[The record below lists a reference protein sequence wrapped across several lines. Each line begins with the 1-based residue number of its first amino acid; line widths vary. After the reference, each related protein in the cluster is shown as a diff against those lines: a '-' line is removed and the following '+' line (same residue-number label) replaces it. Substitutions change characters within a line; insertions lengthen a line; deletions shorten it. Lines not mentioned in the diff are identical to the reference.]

1 MNPLA
6 GWKRAASVGVVLL
19 AVGVLG
25 ACGDDEDSSD
35 DGSGGGGVSGPPA
48 DASVEEFCEIVND
61 ASWAE
66 GVDTSDN
73 EAVVA
78 ALQGWGDE
86 LAEVGTPE
94 DIPDDA
100 REGYEISLEQIEA
113 LEASDLDK
121 ENAFEELEGKL
132 SEDENEK
139 VEAFTEYESET
150 CADAVPDVPEVE
162 TS

>member
-6 GWKRAASVGVVLL
+6 GWTRAASVGVVLL
-19 AVGVLG
+19 AVGALG
-25 ACGDDEDSSD
+25 ACGDDKDG
-35 DGSGGGGVSGPPA
+35 GSGGGDASGPPT
-48 DASVEEFCEIVND
+48 DASVADFCSIVND

-73 EAVVA
+73 EAVVE

-100 REGYEISLEQIEA
+100 REGFELSLDQIDE
-113 LEASDLDK
+113 LEASDLEDK
-121 ENAFEELEGKL
+121 DALEDLEGKL
-132 SEDENEK
+132 SEDESAK

-150 CADAVPDVPEVE
+150 CADEVPDVPDAEI
-162 TS
+162 S